1 MPNESILCLSYF
13 DTVLGPNTFYCNNPL
28 VADEHPDLGRI
39 LEFQDEEGTFIFAYR
54 KYQTINHIFY
64 IDSELA
70 RGGKDL
76 LMITYMIRAA
86 YYKDEI
92 TDVYNYLLSK
102 TDELEKF
109 ASELKSYEELTKLL
123 HAKEDNS
130 LRKNPLKRASKSFR
144 KKFLDTFDKYY
155 MTITPKINIATPI
168 IGKGDMKKVYVFGPR
183 NSGKTTLLKN
193 LEVIQFLNY
202 KDDEAK
208 RNLANKVYDFI
219 IDNIELL
226 TYECIESDFEDT
238 QKNLYDYCLENAQA
252 FILIFNA
259 SDKSSLKDNI
269 DMFQL
274 VLNRCLDKGEYM
286 PIVIIGNKF
295 HDKEELS
302 PDFIYKNFDINELEK
317 CGMPL
322 KYFSINVLNEDEKLI
337 NALRWL
343 IKQLI

>member
-1 MPNESILCLSYF
+1 MPDESILCLSYF
-13 DTVLGPNTFYCNNPL
+13 DTVLGPNTFYCNTPL
-28 VADEHPDLGRI
+28 AANEHPDLGRI

-64 IDSELA
+64 IDSKIA

-102 TDELEKF
+102 SRELENF
-109 ASELKSYEELTKLL
+109 ASELKSYEELKELL
-123 HAKEDNS
+123 HTGNDTS

-144 KKFLDTFDKYY
+144 KQFLDTFDKYY
-155 MTITPKINIATPI
+155 MRITPKINLATPI
-168 IGKGDMKKVYVFGPR
+168 VGKGDLKKIYVFGPR
-183 NSGKTTLLKN
+183 NSGKTTFLKN

-202 KDDEAK
+202 KDNDAK
-208 RNLANKVYDFI
+208 RNLANKVYDFF

-226 TYECIESDFEDT
+226 TYECIENDFEGT
-238 QKNLYDYCLENAQA
+238 QKQLYDYCLDNAQA
-252 FILIFNA
+252 FILIFDA
-259 SDKSSLKDNI
+259 SDKSSVKDTI
-269 DMFQL
+269 DMFGL
-274 VLNRCLDKGEYM
+274 VSNRCLDKKEYLPVM
-286 PIVIIGNKF
+286 IIGNKF
-295 HDKEELS
+295 HDKEEIT
-302 PDFIYKNFDINELEK
+302 PDNLYENLDIEELEK
-317 CGMPL
+317 CGMNL
-322 KYFSINVLNEDEKLI
+322 QYFSINVLNEDEKII